1 MELDHIYEGAALG
14 ILLIAVGELF
24 GLGVVSLAGVGV
36 FVVCLLAGFPVM
48 TAELVSGT
56 LREGRS
62 STLDVDFG
70 TATDSHV

>member
-1 MELDHIYEGAALG
+1 MELDHIYEGSALG

-36 FVVCLLAGFPVM
+36 FVACLFAGFPVM
-48 TAELVSGT
+48 TAALVRGT
-56 LREGRS
+56 VREARA

-70 TATDSHV
+70 STTESHG